1 MNMYRLK
8 VSIVGITKLHRVIEA
23 SGNCTFDDL
32 HDAIFAAFDRFD
44 AHLYSFFITKADT
57 KSMRSIMQ
65 ALEITHPEAMEDFMG
80 FGKKTRSTA
89 ITTIDDVK
97 LEVKD
102 VFHYLFDFG
111 DNWWHR
117 IRVESITENSSRKKS
132 VRIVKSVGQSP
143 PQYPDYDVEDDSE
156 GEGEDDV

>member
-1 MNMYRLK
+1 MKMYRFK
-8 VSIVGITKLHRVIEA
+8 VSIVGITNLHRVIEA

-32 HDAIFAAFDRFD
+32 HDAIFEAFDRYD
-44 AHLYSFFITKADT
+44 EHLYSFFITKSDS
-57 KSMRSIMQ
+57 KSRRSIVQ
-65 ALEITHPEAMEDFMG
+65 APEITHPEAMEDFMG

-111 DNWWHR
+111 DDWWHR
-117 IRVESITENSSRKKS
+117 IRVESITESSSGKKS

-143 PQYPDYDVEDDSE
+143 PQYPEYVDED
-156 GEGEDDV
+156 EDE

>member
-1 MNMYRLK
+1 MKMYRFK
-8 VSIVGITKLHRVIEA
+8 VSIVGITNLHRVIEA

-32 HDAIFAAFDRFD
+32 HDAIFEAFDQYD
-44 AHLYSFFITKADT
+44 EHLYSFFITKSDS
-57 KSMRSIMQ
+57 KSRRSIVQ
-65 ALEITHPEAMEDFMG
+65 APEITHPEAMEDFMG

-111 DNWWHR
+111 DDWWHR
-117 IRVESITENSSRKKS
+117 IRVESITESSSGKKS

-143 PQYPDYDVEDDSE
+143 PQYPEYVDED
-156 GEGEDDV
+156 EDE